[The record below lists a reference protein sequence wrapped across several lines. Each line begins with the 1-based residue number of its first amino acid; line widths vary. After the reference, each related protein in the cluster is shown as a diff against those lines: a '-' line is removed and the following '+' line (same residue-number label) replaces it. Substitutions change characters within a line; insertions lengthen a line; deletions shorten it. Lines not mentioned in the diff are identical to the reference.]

1 MVRASVLQGTNWRW
15 IAVRAVAAFV
25 FGVLALAVPGI
36 TVAALVTLFGA
47 YALVDGVFTL
57 AAAFTMGRGGWNS
70 VAWGLAGLLGIGAG
84 LVTFFWPGITAVAL
98 LYVVAAWALVTG
110 VFEIAAAISMRKEMR
125 HEWLMGLSGLV
136 SIVLGVILLAVRPV
150 EGLVAIVW
158 VLGWYALFAS
168 GVLASKAWQ
177 LRKLGP
183 GRGSGAGSAWTPGA
197 APTL

>member
-1 MVRASVLQGTNWRW
+1 M
-15 IAVRAVAAFV
+15 
-25 FGVLALAVPGI
+25 
-36 TVAALVTLFGA
+36 
-47 YALVDGVFTL
+47 
-57 AAAFTMGRGGWNS
+57 
-70 VAWGLAGLLGIGAG
+70 
-84 LVTFFWPGITAVAL
+84 
-98 LYVVAAWALVTG
+98 VAAWALVTG

-125 HEWLMGLSGLV
+125 HEWLMGLRGLV
-136 SIVLGVILLAVRPV
+136 SMIVLGVILLAVRPV

-197 APTL
+197 APPCNAKSRARFGGLAVSAAANPPDFRSPGPS

>member
-1 MVRASVLQGTNWRW
+1 MVSASVLQGTNWRW
-15 IAVRAVAAFV
+15 IAVRAVVAFV

-57 AAAFTMGRGGWNS
+57 VAAFTMGRSGWNS

-110 VFEIAAAISMRKEMR
+110 VFEIAAAISMRKAMR
-125 HEWLMGLSGLV
+125 HEWLIGLSGLV
-136 SIVLGVILLAVRPV
+136 SIVLGLILLAVRPV
-150 EGLVAIVW
+150 DGLVAIVW

-183 GRGSGAGSAWTPGA
+183 GRGSGAGSAWMPGA